1 MIRQLATGV
10 AALSLG
16 ILATP
21 PARAGVE
28 VSPYVSIKST
38 KSVKPNAKDKS
49 QENETV
55 AQRKEAG
62 IRVGVA
68 FYSLMRFQVSVGQN
82 KLTTTKKT
90 QAAKDE
96 YGQIDYQKDLNMSVD
111 DPTQEI
117 KITETQRN
125 GKASLII
132 DPSFSIF
139 MLRAKVGI
147 TATQRTLESEVTGAA
162 KVTKT
167 FGPTY
172 KPHSGFGAG
181 VRLSPR
187 MYFMA
192 EYNFLHYQFPKIQP
206 FERELAVTYSVSF

>member
-1 MIRQLATGV
+1 MNRLVAGIVSLALFG
-10 AALSLG
+10 A
-16 ILATP
+16 ATP
-21 PARAGVE
+21 ALAGIE

-38 KSVKPNAKDKS
+38 KSVKPNSKNKS

-55 AQRKEAG
+55 KQRKEAG
-62 IRVGVA
+62 LRAGIGFFR
-68 FYSLMRFQVSVGQN
+68 LMRFQMSVGQN
-82 KLTTTKKT
+82 QLVTTQKT

-96 YGQIDYQKDLNMSVD
+96 YGEIDYQKDMNMSVD
-111 DPTQEI
+111 NPEQEV

-125 GKASLII
+125 GKASLIL

-139 MLRAKVGI
+139 MLRAKAGV
-147 TATQRTLESEVTGAA
+147 TATQRIVTTEVTGGE

-181 VRLSPR
+181 VRLSPT
-187 MYFMA
+187 MYVMA
-192 EYNFLHYQFPKIQP
+192 EYNFLHYQFPKIEP
-206 FERELAVTYSVSF
+206 FEREVAVTYSVSF